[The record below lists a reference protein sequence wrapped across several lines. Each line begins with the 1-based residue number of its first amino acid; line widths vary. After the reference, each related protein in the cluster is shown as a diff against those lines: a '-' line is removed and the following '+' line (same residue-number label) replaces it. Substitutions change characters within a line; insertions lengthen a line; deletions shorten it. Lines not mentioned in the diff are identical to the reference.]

1 MNREYIN
8 TIFEVLKKV
17 MRDQNV
23 LKKPAAIYNMDE
35 TGFQINKEVR
45 KGK

>member
-17 MRDQNV
+17 MRDQNL

-35 TGFQINKEVR
+35 TGFQMNKEVQ